1 MSTQPILIQTA
12 IGQAEV
18 TAYSA
23 IQIRFR
29 DALVNG
35 VRYGY
40 ISAEVRDDGD
50 IRIYSMYR
58 WKDGRIAEAS
68 DAAKRRVREVCAV
81 AAEKVRTE
89 RQADVRAHKI
99 DNARVGLLAA
109 RESVERAAEELA
121 KRLRVVRAAEE
132 ELIALGGEVP
142 PESVPN
148 LDSVPR
154 TLATL
159 ERQSAKDFAGAAH
172 ATRFLLADMTGRDD
186 LGQVFFKWGNWHAS
200 QVR

>member
-1 MSTQPILIQTA
+1 MSTEPIFIQTT

-18 TAYSA
+18 VAYSA

-35 VRYGY
+35 VRYSY

-50 IRIYSMYR
+50 IRVYTMTR
-58 WKDGRIAEAS
+58 WKDNRIVEAS

-81 AAEKVRTE
+81 VAEKVRTE
-89 RQADVRAHKI
+89 HQAEVRAFQI

-109 RESVERAAEELA
+109 RESVGRAAEELA
-121 KRLRVVRAAEE
+121 KRLREVRRAEE

-142 PESVPN
+142 PEPTPN

-159 ERQSAKDFAGAAH
+159 ERQSAKDFASAAH
-172 ATRFLLADMTGRDD
+172 ATRYLIADSSGRDD
-186 LGQVFFKWGNWHAS
+186 WGQVFFEWGNWHAS
-200 QVR
+200 QVG